1 MIQNDKALGLD
12 PEIMGPT
19 RREEEKRKVDKADLS
34 TNMKEGENLKLT
46 TNEKKSDLRKKNCC

>member
-19 RREEEKRKVDKADLS
+19 RREEEKRKVDKVDLS
-34 TNMKEGENLKLT
+34 TNMKEENLKLT
-46 TNEKKSDLRKKNCC
+46 TNEKKTDLGKKNCC